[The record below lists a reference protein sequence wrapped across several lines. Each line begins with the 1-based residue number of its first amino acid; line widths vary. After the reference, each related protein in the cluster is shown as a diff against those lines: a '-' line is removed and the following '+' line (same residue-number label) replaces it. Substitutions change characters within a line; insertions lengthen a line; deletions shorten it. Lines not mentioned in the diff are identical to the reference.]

1 MKNPRKPQRNDG
13 IHCTPRAGICPSE
26 KHIPIENLVVFGRP
40 CRPDRC
46 KNHLCT
52 PWYCAHLGIVCKTA
66 YAHRDIVHTIVH
78 TVLLMYNKFKANL
91 VKQTLVVS

>member
-1 MKNPRKPQRNDG
+1 MKNPREPQRNDG

-46 KNHLCT
+46 KT
-52 PWYCAHLGIVCKTA
+52 T
-66 YAHRDIVHTIVH
+66 YAHRGIVHTLVLYVKPPMH
-78 TVLLMYNKFKANL
+78 TVILYTPWSCTHRAIDVQFKANL